1 MDKKTWVTDKFYLQ
15 FPSYSEQ
22 NRKRELLAKSRQL
35 EYQKYLRQLT
45 FINDSPSSRP
55 VKRGA
60 YNEENLKRA
69 KVPDL
74 FLPLELDSA
83 RTSEHSNVTI
93 GKSEQTFVQA
103 SYQINY

>member
-1 MDKKTWVTDKFYLQ
+1 MDQKTWVTDKFYLQ

-22 NRKRELLAKSRQL
+22 NRKRELLAKTRQL
-35 EYQKYLRQLT
+35 EYQKYLKQLT

-60 YNEENLKRA
+60 NNEENLKRA

-74 FLPLELDSA
+74 FLPLELDSG
-83 RTSEHSNVTI
+83 RTSERSNTTI
-93 GKSEQTFVQA
+93 GKSERTLIYM
-103 SYQINY
+103 SLLSN